1 MKEHFLGTNIFISIG
16 EALRYY
22 QDLEYD
28 RKAVQELITTKTI
41 EIGFAS
47 LEEKYPE
54 NVKNRKYRVDEDGR
68 FQIIVSENRVQ

>member
-22 QDLEYD
+22 KDLGYD

-41 EIGFAS
+41 EIGFAV

-54 NVKNRKYRVDEDGR
+54 NVKNRKYRIDEDGR
-68 FQIIVSENRVQ
+68 FQLIVSENSAQ